1 MGRKKVLI
9 TGAAGRIGQVLREGL
24 KDRYDLRLMYHRTVL
39 EVAEG
44 EEVVLG
50 SVADMAA
57 IEAAVD
63 GVDAVVHMAGD
74 PSTNASWESV
84 LEKNIQG
91 VYCTYEACRKKGV
104 KRVIFASTNHVTG
117 FYEQDGVYTTPELPE
132 RPDSLYG
139 VSKAFGEDLGR
150 YYVDEIGRASCRE
163 RV

>member
-1 MGRKKVLI
+1 MGRKKILI
-9 TGAAGRIGQVLREGL
+9 TGAAGRIGQVMRTGLR
-24 KDRYDLRLMYHRTVL
+24 DRYDLRLMYHRTVL

-74 PSTNASWESV
+74 PRTNASWESV

-91 VYCTYEACRKKGV
+91 VYCTYEACRKKGGKHARRQGWAAMDRFGIPIKV
-104 KRVIFASTNHVTG
+104 NGERIPGPANIIDPHADFPEAASGGNTSQGHCALCG
-117 FYEQDGVYTTPELPE
+117 
-132 RPDSLYG
+132 
-139 VSKAFGEDLGR
+139 
-150 YYVDEIGRASCRE
+150 
-163 RV
+163 